1 MDTLPHIKDLISVT
15 ALLVKRRDWTL
26 KSASTRSRTHDP
38 TLTDEEWLEAFVR
51 RVVTDGLDV
60 GEHDERVFAARTQ
73 LLAALSAKRKSREA
87 RLDRARALIVEGC
100 ELFMGWAELVSR
112 AESGHPCEFQL
123 DRPEVWWMRGEASFA
138 DMRMRRLEL
147 ERRHRGDALRKK
159 MLEQRFELIGQES
172 YRTRI
177 KFDVMHTLATSA
189 RSPLHWVAQTL
200 CLYTSPSA
208 QLDPLSFDEPHRSA
222 QEIDEMKSDLI
233 QRWESAARPDP
244 VAIPHQPLSTI
255 PREAN
260 NLGLIAS
267 RGRSNHAALK
277 FHQDADTGQ
286 LSLLAYD
293 AKLVLKNNGVPDTYI
308 KIPLQIDEGG
318 QVDELTALLS
328 QLNKLRELGPKYQHS
343 YFQDVPRVI
352 AGMFLAATQDASMGV
367 PDLNPGEFWDLDT
380 GRRLTSLIGLPKD
393 HKRYYGRVADIRS
406 WLSQI
411 TLCRTVVT
419 YGKKKGRTTIEWE
432 GPLVQRLED
441 KISITSEHSG
451 EFRGGKM
458 GVWRLA
464 PALWRMRELESGAA
478 SFMLIDQRAFLMD
491 TDAFNLYWCIV
502 NRAYN
507 GTRTSTHND
516 RVNRDGV
523 FSPRAKTLYEWSGI
537 ERQSDTENP
546 FRIRE
551 RMRDALESMVDHGL
565 LINWSCSFLESDSV
579 PFDSRVFDQVRVELQ
594 LPSSLSQYL
603 PQREPSSSS
612 SKDAPTSVG

>member
-1 MDTLPHIKDLISVT
+1 M
-15 ALLVKRRDWTL
+15 
-26 KSASTRSRTHDP
+26 
-38 TLTDEEWLEAFVR
+38 
-51 RVVTDGLDV
+51 
-60 GEHDERVFAARTQ
+60 
-73 LLAALSAKRKSREA
+73 
-87 RLDRARALIVEGC
+87 
-100 ELFMGWAELVSR
+100 
-112 AESGHPCEFQL
+112 
-123 DRPEVWWMRGEASFA
+123 
-138 DMRMRRLEL
+138 
-147 ERRHRGDALRKK
+147 
-159 MLEQRFELIGQES
+159 
-172 YRTRI
+172 
-177 KFDVMHTLATSA
+177 
-189 RSPLHWVAQTL
+189 
-200 CLYTSPSA
+200 
-208 QLDPLSFDEPHRSA
+208 
-222 QEIDEMKSDLI
+222 
-233 QRWESAARPDP
+233 
-244 VAIPHQPLSTI
+244 AIPHQPLSTI

-267 RGRSNHAALK
+267 SGHSSHAGLK

-293 AKLVLKNNGVPDTYI
+293 AKLVLKNNGAPDTYI

-318 QVDELTALLS
+318 QVDELAALLS
-328 QLNKLRELGPKYQHS
+328 QLNKLRDLGPKHQHS

-352 AGMFLAATQDASMGV
+352 AGMFLAATQDSSMGV

-419 YGKKKGRTTIEWE
+419 YGKKGRKTVEWE

-507 GTRTSTHND
+507 GARTSSSSD
-516 RVNRDGV
+516 RVNRGGI

-537 ERQSDTENP
+537 ERQSDSENP

-565 LINWSCSFLESDSV
+565 LINWSCPFLESDSV
-579 PFDSRVFDQVRVELQ
+579 PFDSKVFEQVRVELQ
-594 LPSSLSQYL
+594 LPSSLAQYL
-603 PQREPSSSS
+603 PQREPSNDASSE
-612 SKDAPTSVG
+612 ATT